1 MTELTQRLA
10 KALIEDL
17 SMVFADDTTA
27 GDIGPQF
34 TCSEADAIAR
44 ALLAGGQWMSAH
56 VWLEGH
62 SQGDAPHERHA
73 HFIAEPGACSR
84 YLSELQRYIDTDL
97 GREAVTA

>member
-1 MTELTQRLA
+1 MTELTPRLA

-17 SMVFADDTTA
+17 AMVFGDGLTA
-27 GDIGPQF
+27 KLAGPKF
-34 TCSEADAIAR
+34 SCSEADAIAR
-44 ALLAGGQWMSAH
+44 ALLAGGQWESAR

-62 SQGDAPHERHA
+62 ALRDQGIDQHG
-73 HFIAEPGACSR
+73 HFIATPGACSR